1 MAQKLAPF
9 DKNGALDMSATSAAF
24 LASTGALLVT
34 MVYYISI
41 YYLSMQ
47 LISQDTD

>member
-24 LASTGALLVT
+24 LAPTGALLVT

-41 YYLSMQ
+41 QPTFSDLHSV
-47 LISQDTD
+47 S